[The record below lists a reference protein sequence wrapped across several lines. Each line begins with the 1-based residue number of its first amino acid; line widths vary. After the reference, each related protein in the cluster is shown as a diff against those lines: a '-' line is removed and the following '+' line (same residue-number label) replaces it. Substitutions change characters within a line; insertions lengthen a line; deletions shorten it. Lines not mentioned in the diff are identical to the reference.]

1 MDFEAL
7 SVANIGYKDRVD
19 ERDRELEKLRI
30 KYLRISPPPYP
41 FDTIRRRTRAHN
53 RGRDFSPF
61 RIAET
66 VNGVAQYKEKEVCV
80 LEDIELEEENLE
92 ECRKRNTE
100 YRERL
105 NKVHMRL
112 NEIRDEL
119 HKRNI
124 SAGLLVARYVSL
136 PSFSSFSRLRRPF
149 LIPEFSFREELMEM
163 QKMMVLKEQ
172 LKDKIATI
180 KREIDSYE
188 PAKQQLRRLVST
200 GRFFFSLLS
209 FSKSIEEERKLL
221 PYIYRLAY
229 PIVAITDSF
238 ISRTV
243 RDSRWNRIESI
254 VRVHENF
261 NPMTRSRPRIDRI
274 TEITRATYNYFS
286 RINREIGSATNLF
299 RKIYARSRHTFP
311 PNSEPSF
318 SKFSTRS
325 FLFLQRLWIDR
336 SREHRVSPFVE
347 TVIIHGRKKRR
358 RKRKKRNE
366 RKNFSFDTGN
376 Q

>member
-1 MDFEAL
+1 MTTMDFEAL

-136 PSFSSFSRLRRPF
+136 LSFSSFLRLRRPF

-200 GRFFFSLLS
+200 GRFFFLYFPLRNRS
-209 FSKSIEEERKLL
+209 RKRGNCCL
-221 PYIYRLAY
+221 
-229 PIVAITDSF
+229 TF
-238 ISRTV
+238 IDSRT
-243 RDSRWNRIESI
+243 
-254 VRVHENF
+254 
-261 NPMTRSRPRIDRI
+261 
-274 TEITRATYNYFS
+274 
-286 RINREIGSATNLF
+286 
-299 RKIYARSRHTFP
+299 
-311 PNSEPSF
+311 
-318 SKFSTRS
+318 
-325 FLFLQRLWIDR
+325 RL
-336 SREHRVSPFVE
+336 S
-347 TVIIHGRKKRR
+347 
-358 RKRKKRNE
+358 
-366 RKNFSFDTGN
+366 